1 MSTSQ
6 SEAHSLPSYTTLE
19 LMGERLSGEEGARL
33 QLGDTDAERR
43 FQGDVHICTDILS
56 RESRKP
62 ALPT

>member
-1 MSTSQ
+1 M
-6 SEAHSLPSYTTLE
+6 E